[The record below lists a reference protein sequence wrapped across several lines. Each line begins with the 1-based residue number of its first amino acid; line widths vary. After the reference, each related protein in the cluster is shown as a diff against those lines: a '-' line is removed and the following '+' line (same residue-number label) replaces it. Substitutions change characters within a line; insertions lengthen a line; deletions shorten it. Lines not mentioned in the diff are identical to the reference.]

1 MFSLIKGLIWL
12 VGMVVV
18 SLFVLNYFGYEV
30 NRNYFNE
37 SKAECQKRLSD
48 CAKQYVEQGTKN
60 AECDFNC
67 VDPKLIIKK
76 KG

>member
-12 VGMVVV
+12 VGLVVV
-18 SLFVLNYFGYEV
+18 SLFVLNYFGFEV

-37 SKAECQKRLSD
+37 SKATCQKRLED

-60 AECDFNC
+60 AECNFDC

-76 KG
+76 K